1 MQVRQLEKEKKDL
14 TERLRIISKRLDHT
28 ERAFRKEERPLLA
41 QDYER
46 QQEEDRK
53 AHETSQVDRIEGAK
67 LAHQQDLDTKR
78 RLSRMMA
85 EYKERREVYIS
96 KRGEEFTKKH
106 EEAARKITEEKEKR
120 KKAVL
125 KAREEER
132 HRLEEEERIHREQE
146 EERIRLEEGKNVFV
160 FCKKIICGYRS
171 IYLIRISFFFCFI
184 CNFQNV
190 LRKKNDVRKKKRPQ
204 KQRRK
209 KNNERR
215 KRRGL
220 KSVDNARKNDL
231 LPLRPHRDKD
241 SVKKK
246 LRLVVK
252 IGIWNSLQRQRA
264 NLLAVVFGGDQ
275 HLLRLSRLV
284 LEVLHQ
290 IVLHLLLLLGST
302 FPERSGEEGPLEV
315 DGENVRLQEPVEE
328 EVLDRAQIHLLD
340 LLPPPLSKLQRQM
353 TTMASRLLL
362 ATNREHGVQ
371 EANGVQPVVLSL
383 VH

>member
-41 QDYER
+41 QDYEH

-106 EEAARKITEEKEKR
+106 EEAGRKITEEKEKR

-160 FCKKIICGYRS
+160 FCKTIICGYRS
-171 IYLIRISFFFCFI
+171 IYLIQYFPFFCFI
-184 CNFQNV
+184 CNF
-190 LRKKNDVRKKKRPQ
+190 
-204 KQRRK
+204 
-209 KNNERR
+209 
-215 KRRGL
+215 
-220 KSVDNARKNDL
+220 
-231 LPLRPHRDKD
+231 
-241 SVKKK
+241 
-246 LRLVVK
+246 
-252 IGIWNSLQRQRA
+252 
-264 NLLAVVFGGDQ
+264 
-275 HLLRLSRLV
+275 
-284 LEVLHQ
+284 
-290 IVLHLLLLLGST
+290 
-302 FPERSGEEGPLEV
+302 
-315 DGENVRLQEPVEE
+315 
-328 EVLDRAQIHLLD
+328 
-340 LLPPPLSKLQRQM
+340 
-353 TTMASRLLL
+353 
-362 ATNREHGVQ
+362 
-371 EANGVQPVVLSL
+371 
-383 VH
+383 